1 MEILILLFLLTVVI
15 LVLGLVIYAAV
26 LLWRKALIF
35 RWLISFFAIFVLVQ
49 LYWAGNPRDSFYI
62 YDFERMAPVKF
73 PASGKIVRKYASLLD
88 FHGDYESCAL
98 IEVSPEDFQVLS
110 EAIIK
115 GEPPMENKQPYSC
128 GSIDAAGKMPKYKFS
143 KRKEVVGGSI
153 SEWGVLEGGQWV
165 YFSYS
170 SW

>member
-1 MEILILLFLLTVVI
+1 
-15 LVLGLVIYAAV
+15 
-26 LLWRKALIF
+26 
-35 RWLISFFAIFVLVQ
+35 
-49 LYWAGNPRDSFYI
+49 
-62 YDFERMAPVKF
+62 MAPVKF